1 MIKEPMVM
9 EIAKNTYAI
18 NEFGLSACY
27 FLVGEERA
35 LLIDTACGLSD
46 LKGIAASLTD
56 KPYDVV
62 LTHGHLDHVGGIG
75 AFTDVYLGEADF
87 AMTRNLNAEQLRG
100 FADEIGRNGGYQ
112 AYEYDLNKIQPFEM
126 PTFHALH
133 EGDVFELGNRRVE
146 CIEVAGH
153 TPGGICFLDEATK
166 ILFSGDAC
174 NQNLLVLGCSVR
186 KTLEGLYHLKT
197 YETRYERSY
206 SGHIGFGGMQGYF
219 SQPETILDD
228 CIKTAE
234 QILSGEAEGK
244 SA

>member
-1 MIKEPMVM
+1 M
-9 EIAKNTYAI
+9 E
-18 NEFGLSACY
+18 
-27 FLVGEERA
+27 
-35 LLIDTACGLSD
+35 
-46 LKGIAASLTD
+46 
-56 KPYDVV
+56 
-62 LTHGHLDHVGGIG
+62 
-75 AFTDVYLGEADF
+75 
-87 AMTRNLNAEQLRG
+87 
-100 FADEIGRNGGYQ
+100 

-197 YETRYERSY
+197 YETRYETLLQRAHRFRRHA
-206 SGHIGFGGMQGYF
+206 GLF
-219 SQPETILDD
+219 QPARDD
-228 CIKTAE
+228 
-234 QILSGEAEGK
+234 SR
-244 SA
+244 

>member
-146 CIEVAGH
+146 YA
-153 TPGGICFLDEATK
+153 K
-166 ILFSGDAC
+166 IHASPPNNPPNINQRILPIVLMTTSPPYPMSNILLLFP
-174 NQNLLVLGCSVR
+174 LLS
-186 KTLEGLYHLKT
+186 
-197 YETRYERSY
+197 
-206 SGHIGFGGMQGYF
+206 HI
-219 SQPETILDD
+219 SL
-228 CIKTAE
+228 
-234 QILSGEAEGK
+234 
-244 SA
+244 

>member
-1 MIKEPMVM
+1 M
-9 EIAKNTYAI
+9 
-18 NEFGLSACY
+18 
-27 FLVGEERA
+27 
-35 LLIDTACGLSD
+35 
-46 LKGIAASLTD
+46 
-56 KPYDVV
+56 
-62 LTHGHLDHVGGIG
+62 
-75 AFTDVYLGEADF
+75 
-87 AMTRNLNAEQLRG
+87 
-100 FADEIGRNGGYQ
+100 
-112 AYEYDLNKIQPFEM
+112 
-126 PTFHALH
+126 
-133 EGDVFELGNRRVE
+133 

-244 SA
+244 TAPREGMLYAEHGTARLSYYPDCLEKDPER

>member
-1 MIKEPMVM
+1 MKLEETAAIRHMSMISTK
-9 EIAKNTYAI
+9 
-18 NEFGLSACY
+18 FS
-27 FLVGEERA
+27 R
-35 LLIDTACGLSD
+35 S
-46 LKGIAASLTD
+46 
-56 KPYDVV
+56 
-62 LTHGHLDHVGGIG
+62 
-75 AFTDVYLGEADF
+75 
-87 AMTRNLNAEQLRG
+87 NA
-100 FADEIGRNGGYQ
+100 
-112 AYEYDLNKIQPFEM
+112 
-126 PTFHALH
+126 TFHALH

-244 SA
+244 TAPREGMLYAEHGTARLSYYPDCWKRIRSDKMICKKQRKGEENLWQK

>member
-9 EIAKNTYAI
+9 EIAKNTFAI

-174 NQNLLVLGCSVR
+174 NQNLLVLGCRDRKSVV
-186 KTLEGLYHLKT
+186 
-197 YETRYERSY
+197 
-206 SGHIGFGGMQGYF
+206 
-219 SQPETILDD
+219 
-228 CIKTAE
+228 
-234 QILSGEAEGK
+234 
-244 SA
+244 

>member
-1 MIKEPMVM
+1 
-9 EIAKNTYAI
+9 
-18 NEFGLSACY
+18 
-27 FLVGEERA
+27 
-35 LLIDTACGLSD
+35 
-46 LKGIAASLTD
+46 
-56 KPYDVV
+56 
-62 LTHGHLDHVGGIG
+62 
-75 AFTDVYLGEADF
+75 
-87 AMTRNLNAEQLRG
+87 MTRNLNAEKLRG

-112 AYEYDLNKIQPFEM
+112 AYAYDINKIRSFEM
-126 PTFHALH
+126 PIFHALH
-133 EGDVFELGNRRVE
+133 EGDVLDLGNRRVE

-153 TPGGICFLDEATK
+153 TPGGICFLDETTK

-244 SA
+244 TAPREGMLYAEYGTARLSYYPDCLEKDPER